1 MPAGRRSTD
10 LLELRTD
17 TGPGSPRRLQK
28 QSLWFANQD
37 HLVGA
42 PQRQGCLAL
51 PACQPARP
59 LACFACLVPFFE
71 ARQNKVK
78 SLPAPGLARYLR
90 PQGGPAVRPEP
101 VPSSMVQMTAVQ
113 KTRPEKPG
121 RIAPVQSRAEQAG
134 RARRGQRQAT
144 TGAGGAGQ
152 GRGNLPPARL
162 RLPAPYCPP
171 PACPGPALRPSPK
184 ERVFC
189 QGSRSTLRRAAPS
202 APLRR
207 RSCGV
212 LGGTR

>member
-113 KTRPEKPG
+113 KTHPEKPG

-144 TGAGGAGQ
+144 TGAGGQ
-152 GRGNLPPARL
+152 GRGEGTC
-162 RLPAPYCPP
+162 RLPGYACPP
-171 PACPGPALRPSPK
+171 LTARPPPVPAPR
-184 ERVFC
+184 
-189 QGSRSTLRRAAPS
+189 
-202 APLRR
+202 
-207 RSCGV
+207 
-212 LGGTR
+212 